1 MSRENKGVEKST
13 IFFFVSHF
21 ARHNGVAWPTSLGS
35 STVRYQSKCSSRVM
49 PMVGHGPI
57 FNANRFLVKI
67 RERIFQPTPSLSSVV
82 RRPSRRFVSHEQ
94 KWQKKNTNGYH
105 YPSKFPFYEKP
116 FNALKK
122 KIPSPV
128 SVITGPA
135 FVSHFQRN
143 EKGRGK
149 KGKKLDPRLFFL
161 LKVHETTA
169 ITEFYR
175 VVVSNPSRIVGI
187 SFSCFVFSFPTS
199 SSVR

>member
-82 RRPSRRFVSHEQ
+82 RRPNRRFVSHEQ

-149 KGKKLDPRLFFL
+149 KGKKLDPRLFFFIESPRNDG
-161 LKVHETTA
+161 H
-169 ITEFYR
+169 YR
-175 VVVSNPSRIVGI
+175 VLPGCCFE
-187 SFSCFVFSFPTS
+187 SF
-199 SSVR
+199 